1 MTSAAPAEVVAEGE
15 GVTMPPPEENCAMPP
30 TRVKLNSLE
39 EIAPEQV
46 ARLWDQQNAY
56 VDSLE
61 ARLKELEKVDE
72 VKGTGKESSKREAL
86 LTCRLTVKEQEL
98 QEMVSQ
104 IAELKAAQAPST
116 AALRNTLID
125 PAVNLVIQKLTKE
138 CDALKKQAEEARDEL
153 AAWKFTPDSATGK
166 RLMAKCRQLYQE
178 NEDLGKM
185 IASGRLAK
193 LEGELALQKNLTEE
207 MKKNQ
212 LEMDE
217 FMAELDEDV
226 EGMQSTIYYLQ
237 QQLREAK
244 ETIARLEAQNGNVNG
259 DELAEGEVSKVER
272 DNEEAEEL
280 MDGVGGPGMG
290 EESGEQTSSVNPQER
305 TKDSDERVDQA
316 RTAGEWDGEGSEGV
330 VDGGKSVGGHRGGRT
345 SSPAT
350 SSPSRRTRTSSNSPA
365 PSDPAQDIISPTSK
379 RGKGRGRGRPS
390 SRSGVKDGDQGVGG
404 EEVASKEK
412 EADTVVTE
420 EEQQG
425 RKGKRK
431 KLGSKSANKRRKG
444 GISEEEEDGEEKE
457 DHDLK

>member
-1 MTSAAPAEVVAEGE
+1 MILFNHVF
-15 GVTMPPPEENCAMPP
+15 
-30 TRVKLNSLE
+30 L
-39 EIAPEQV
+39 
-46 ARLWDQQNAY
+46 
-56 VDSLE
+56 
-61 ARLKELEKVDE
+61 
-72 VKGTGKESSKREAL
+72 
-86 LTCRLTVKEQEL
+86 
-98 QEMVSQ
+98 
-104 IAELKAAQAPST
+104 ST
-116 AALRNTLID
+116 LPLI
-125 PAVNLVIQKLTKE
+125 
-138 CDALKKQAEEARDEL
+138 
-153 AAWKFTPDSATGK
+153 
-166 RLMAKCRQLYQE
+166 
-178 NEDLGKM
+178 GKM

-217 FMAELDEDV
+217 FMAELDEV
-226 EGMQSTIYYLQ
+226 VPSWFIVLTVSSFLRRMLRECSRQSTICSNSSARRKKL
-237 QQLREAK
+237 LRGGKNSDNFPVGSLNEK
-244 ETIARLEAQNGNVNG
+244 HVPSSCSHTHKINDEHSFVRLEAQNGNVNG
-259 DELAEGEVSKVER
+259 DELAEGEVSKAER
-272 DNEEAEEL
+272 DNDEVDDL
-280 MDGVGGPGMG
+280 MDGAGGPGVG

-390 SRSGVKDGDQGVGG
+390 SRSGVKDGDQGVSG

-444 GISEEEEDGEEKE
+444 GNSEEEEDGEEKE